1 MTTIPTIAQLK
12 TNILADLQAEFGV
25 VVNSTGLAVFT
36 AIATV
41 FAGILYLYYLS
52 VGKVQK
58 NIWYD
63 TADSIAQGGTLERY
77 GVSILGRWPFAATAG
92 QYTLSVTGSAGA
104 VIPASMVYKSNDSA
118 ENPGMLY
125 QIAGPYTMTGSGDV
139 IVVNALKGGI
149 ASRLAV
155 GDGLTATAPMA
166 NINAAATVTIENV
179 APVPAETTE
188 QYRQKIGEKVKLV
201 PGSWSAADY
210 RLVGGEIAGV
220 GQTYAYAPSG
230 RSNEADVYLQGTV
243 AMASP
248 GPSVS
253 SGVVAAYDAAIALVR
268 PMTVFLVN
276 TAACPIND
284 IVITITSGTFTPFTG
299 PQQSLILSALTTFIN
314 SVHPFIAAC
323 DDVSQRNDVIA
334 TFNLNS
340 VITAAV
346 PGYGFAS
353 VTFTVA
359 GTPSVNWQADNGNI
373 PFLDSVV
380 FV

>member
-1 MTTIPTIAQLK
+1 MTTIPTPEQLK
-12 TNILADLQAEFGV
+12 NNIIADLQAEFGI
-25 VVNSTGLAVFT
+25 VVNAVGLAAVT

-77 GVSILGRWPFAATAG
+77 GVSILGRWPFAAQAG
-92 QYTLSVTGSAGA
+92 QYTLSVTGTAGK
-104 VIPASMVYKSNDSA
+104 VIPASMVYRSDDSS
-118 ENPGMLY
+118 EHPGMLF
-125 QIAGPYTMTGSGDV
+125 QIAGAYTMTGSGDV
-139 IVVNALKGGI
+139 IVVNALKGGT
-149 ASRLAV
+149 ASKLAV
-155 GDGLTATAPMA
+155 GDTLTATAPMDS
-166 NINAAATVTIENV
+166 INPGATVTIENT
-179 APVPAETTE
+179 APVAAEDIE
-188 QYRQKIGEKVKLV
+188 AYRQKIDEKVKLI

-210 RLVGGEIAGV
+210 RLVGGQIAGV

-243 AMASP
+243 PIANP

-253 SGVVAAYDAAIALVR
+253 PTVVTAYDTAIALVR

-276 TAACPIND
+276 TAPCPIND
-284 IVITITSGTFTPFTG
+284 IDITITSGTFPAFTS
-299 PQQSLILSALTTFIN
+299 PQQALIISALTDFVN
-314 SVHPFIAAC
+314 SVRPFIAAC
-323 DDVSQRNDVIA
+323 DNVADRNDVIA

-340 VITAAV
+340 VITSAV
-346 PGYGFAS
+346 PGYGFSS
-353 VTFTVA
+353 VTFDVA
-359 GTPSVNWQADNGNI
+359 GVPSVNWQADNGNI
-373 PFLDSVV
+373 PFLSTVN